1 MQQHLW
7 HKIII
12 YLFATI
18 PIICQIITIPA
29 QADNPVNPNPD
40 TTQLPDKIGDHI
52 TEFVVF
58 PVGLNV
64 GKRTVKSGF
73 FVRGKED
80 GAEAVDFA
88 NWLLPY
94 DAVIEALKLNV
105 TTLADGELE
114 VKSPGLITRIDPK
127 KIKSDAELGLVL
139 TVEDLQT
146 LFGVKAEFD
155 INEYAI
161 ILEVPWE
168 NQSAG
173 NLGEAENLIFL
184 AGLPKIKNENINI
197 SAIEQK
203 VNISGS
209 DRQSTNYRGE
219 LTAVG
224 SAFGS
229 SWFLRTNQ
237 RDLTDQQTW
246 NITDA
251 QFFRP
256 TNSTDYFIGSQRSFW
271 QGQGDFWGFTYINRQ
286 GFTPPQTFGSGVV
299 DSRQRLQA
307 SAIGRTIAGTA
318 EPGTLA
324 RLVQGFGDRVI
335 AEILVDSSGIYRFE
349 NIKNNSQF
357 GSNNYRV
364 LLYPQGRLTAQPEIQ
379 EASFT
384 NVLGQIPAGTS
395 AFIASAGMKRESSGN
410 GSLLGN
416 FSEFQG
422 GIAGRWGLSES
433 LTVGLGG
440 VYEDSTK
447 ALGELFFRP
456 TNIPVQVAL
465 FALSGED
472 GNVNADIRYEPFS
485 SLNLT
490 FNSDR
495 FSQRSQINWR
505 VFPNFSLFALN
516 DSRDSTSGGLQI
528 NYAGKNI
535 SSFGRVSLDSKDR
548 IRWNLLQ
555 RLGQLELT
563 QRGNEIGTLSEL
575 TYKLSQKKWFD
586 SGNSLLLSYE
596 TNSQNRNDNLLN
608 VGWRYRSG
616 ERAIDGNY
624 LWEFQLGYGLGSQG
638 DGIITSLG
646 TTILPGLSLRGRY
659 QGVSVNSDQ
668 STFSLDLVSS
678 LSLQQG
684 IKPGDR
690 RSQHFRT
697 QGGLLIQPFFDKNNN
712 GKRDAGEEFYTQDA
726 ETLVIVNNRPIKYFL
741 PDIQS
746 DRILLRVA
754 PGTYRLDLD
763 PAGFPPDWQAKIA
776 ALAVDVIPGSYTPVM
791 IPLILS
797 YTVSGVVT
805 DAQVNA
811 VAGARV
817 EAIETKQGTRRFSVT
832 NGAGVYYL
840 ENLPQGNYQL
850 KINGKFAGN
859 LLLDDA
865 SEPFQERNLQYS
877 SN

>member
-7 HKIII
+7 HKISIC
-12 YLFATI
+12 LFAAI

-29 QADNPVNPNPD
+29 QADSPVTPNSE
-40 TTQLPDKIGDHI
+40 TTQSPDKKADNI

-73 FVRGKED
+73 LVRGKED

-88 NWLLPY
+88 HWLLPY

-105 TTLADGELE
+105 TTLEDGQLE
-114 VKSPGLITRIDPK
+114 VKSPGLVTRIDLK
-127 KIKSDAELGLVL
+127 KFRTDAELGLVL
-139 TVEDLQT
+139 TIEDLQSI
-146 LFGVKAEFD
+146 FGVKAEFN

-161 ILEVPWE
+161 ILDVPWE
-168 NQSAG
+168 NKSTE
-173 NLGEAENLIFL
+173 NLAEVENLIFL
-184 AGLPKIKNENINI
+184 EGLPRIKNENINI

-209 DRQSTNYRGE
+209 DRQLTNYRGE
-219 LTAVG
+219 LITVG
-224 SAFGS
+224 SAFGG

-246 NITDA
+246 NISDA

-256 TNSTDYFIGSQRSFW
+256 SNSTDYFVGSQRSFW
-271 QGQGDFWGFTYINRQ
+271 QSQGDFWGFTYINRQ
-286 GFTPPQTFGSGVV
+286 GFIPPQTFGGGLV
-299 DSRQRLQA
+299 DARQRLQA
-307 SAIGRTIAGTA
+307 SAIGRTIAGKA

-349 NIKNNSQF
+349 NIKNNNQF

-379 EASFT
+379 AASFT

-416 FSEFQG
+416 FSDFQG

-440 VYEDSTK
+440 VYEDSPK
-447 ALGELFFRP
+447 ALAELFYRP

-495 FSQRSQINWR
+495 FSQRSQMNWQIL
-505 VFPNFSLFALN
+505 PNLSLFALN
-516 DSRDSTSGGLQI
+516 DSRDATSGGLQM
-528 NYAGKNI
+528 NYSGKNF
-535 SSFGRVSLDSKDR
+535 STFGRVSFDSKDR

-563 QRGNEIGTLSEL
+563 QRGNEIGTLSEF
-575 TYKLSQKKWFD
+575 TYKVSQNKWFD

-596 TNSQNRNDNLLN
+596 TNSQNRSDKLLN

-616 ERAIDGNY
+616 ERANDGNY

-638 DGIITSLG
+638 DGIIASLG

-659 QGVSVNSDQ
+659 QGVSVTSDQ

-678 LSLQQG
+678 LSLQRG

-690 RSQHFRT
+690 RSEYFRS

-712 GKRDAGEEFYTQDA
+712 GKRDSGEEFYTKDA
-726 ETLVIVNNRPIKYFL
+726 ETLVIVNNRAIKSFL
-741 PDIQS
+741 PDIRS
-746 DRILLRVA
+746 DRILLRLA
-754 PGTYRLDLD
+754 PGKYRLDLD
-763 PAGFPPDWQAKIA
+763 PAGFPPDWQATIE

-805 DAQVNA
+805 DAQGNA

-817 EAIETKQGTRRFSVT
+817 EAIETTQGIRRFSVT

-840 ENLPQGNYQL
+840 ETLPQGNYQL
-850 KINGKFAGN
+850 EINGKSAGN
-859 LLLDDA
+859 LTLDAA
-865 SEPFQERNLQYS
+865 SEPFQELNLQFS
-877 SN
+877 AN